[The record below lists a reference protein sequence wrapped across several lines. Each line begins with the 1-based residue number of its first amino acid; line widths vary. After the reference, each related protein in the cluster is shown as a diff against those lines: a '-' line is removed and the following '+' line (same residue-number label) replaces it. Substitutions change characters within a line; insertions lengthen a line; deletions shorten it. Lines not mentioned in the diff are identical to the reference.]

1 MNLKICKY
9 RLINRYSFIFL
20 SLLFLN
26 CVGSIKIVDINQND
40 ANLSKKEDR
49 KIYNWSISDS
59 LILLWESEI
68 DGGINYNSFS
78 AFGDYIFYG
87 SLAGKVQAIN
97 SSSGKILGKLRFN
110 GEIFSST
117 IINYPQLI
125 FVVNKKNKESEVYF
139 YYFYSQKILSKIT
152 LSSII
157 KSDIIKLD
165 DGFIL
170 ALVNG
175 EVLKFN
181 FKGKIIWK
189 TELKVIAYSQPTAYN
204 DKLIIGDDKGNIW
217 FLSLEDGKI
226 LGKTTIESA
235 VRGGFEICKQKICA
249 LGTDGSLYLINSNNL
264 NLEWKYKTNY
274 KLRNKPIA
282 INDSLLILS
291 SLTGEIEKIDV
302 INQKSIWKIKT
313 NGIFIANPL
322 IFDNLIIQPDLN
334 KKILFINL
342 SDGKIKKEKLFEER
356 VKTIFLFKE
365 DKILVGLDYGKI
377 KAYKISKY

>member
-1 MNLKICKY
+1 M
-9 RLINRYSFIFL
+9 
-20 SLLFLN
+20 
-26 CVGSIKIVDINQND
+26 
-40 ANLSKKEDR
+40 
-49 KIYNWSISDS
+49 
-59 LILLWESEI
+59 
-68 DGGINYNSFS
+68 
-78 AFGDYIFYG
+78 
-87 SLAGKVQAIN
+87 
-97 SSSGKILGKLRFN
+97 
-110 GEIFSST
+110 
-117 IINYPQLI
+117 
-125 FVVNKKNKESEVYF
+125 
-139 YYFYSQKILSKIT
+139 SKIT

-204 DKLIIGDDKGNIW
+204 DKIIIGDDKGNIW